1 MANPPN
7 HFFKFIP
14 PDSKFNLSIPK
25 SFLTKLDGWRGKKA
39 TLRRGCHTWAV
50 HIGDGGVFGDGWRK
64 FVVENGVQEFDII
77 VFKHQG
83 NMVFDFFVFD
93 PSTCERQYSDLP
105 DNVEVSLPES
115 DSLHTLERSRMLK
128 KRKRTD
134 YSSQGKDKC
143 IQLDDD
149 SCFVTIMT
157 PYNIT
162 SSRLIV
168 PMEFARSNGLTTK
181 RMHTQVV
188 LVDEAK
194 RTCPAKLHIMTR
206 QVRLTGWRKLMS
218 KNNLKV
224 GDVCMFKLVEDGEVP
239 VFNFYNLGKK
249 KTNNHIQVKK
259 ESRPT
264 IKIKKKTSSSLGNH
278 PYFILTMKPSYR
290 EWGVCL
296 PIEFS
301 KSNRLKAGEIILRND
316 KGRSWKIQLKK
327 KGEKYYNFGCGFRDF
342 WDENGLEV
350 GDDYKFVLVQKEK
363 GKPPIMNV
371 SLNVDSVPSGKEDP
385 SYYIGK
391 VNTYSMYLP
400 SKLART
406 NGLLNKE
413 EMILKN
419 DDEMSWTMGIK
430 RERNSCYIG
439 RGWKDF
445 CAANGLKK
453 GERIKL
459 ELVSYHILQ
468 IREPRIAPLW
478 PDYVALTGL
487 TLASKFGFFG
497 RSAGKTIPPAAT

>member
-1 MANPPN
+1 MNKVLIPR
-7 HFFKFIP
+7 FF
-14 PDSKFNLSIPK
+14 
-25 SFLTKLDGWRGKKA
+25 
-39 TLRRGCHTWAV
+39 
-50 HIGDGGVFGDGWRK
+50 
-64 FVVENGVQEFDII
+64 Q
-77 VFKHQG
+77 
-83 NMVFDFFVFD
+83 
-93 PSTCERQYSDLP
+93 
-105 DNVEVSLPES
+105 
-115 DSLHTLERSRMLK
+115 
-128 KRKRTD
+128 
-134 YSSQGKDKC
+134 
-143 IQLDDD
+143 
-149 SCFVTIMT
+149 
-157 PYNIT
+157 
-162 SSRLIV
+162 IV

-239 VFNFYNLGKK
+239 VFNFYSTFFLHLRTGYYYFYEKYQLLLLNQLFHFSTFTCCTFNQRLFILYVCYSDLGKK

-459 ELVSYHILQ
+459 ELVSKGEI
-468 IREPRIAPLW
+468 PVVKFKGPLVQLTRLVF
-478 PDYVALTGL
+478 PDG
-487 TLASKFGFFG
+487 
-497 RSAGKTIPPAAT
+497 